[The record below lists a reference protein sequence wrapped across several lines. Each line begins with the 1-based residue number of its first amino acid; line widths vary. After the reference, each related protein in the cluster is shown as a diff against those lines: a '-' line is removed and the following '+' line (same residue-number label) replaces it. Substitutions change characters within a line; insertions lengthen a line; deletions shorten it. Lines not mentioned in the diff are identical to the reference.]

1 MTKAEELALEISYA
15 TSDVD
20 ISYDDWLL
28 KLENLQV
35 EREGAWNKMATITED
50 FKEKFHWRKKGKF
63 SSSECEQIEKFW
75 MEKLKEK
82 DQVIDKLIEDR
93 PFDIK
98 DALAEQKKEIRKKIE
113 EIEEWN
119 EPYCERDDFLL
130 KRIKYR
136 VIKNI

>member
-98 DALAEQKKEIRKKIE
+98 DALDAQKETIKKEIERKYNHFGDPDNCEICKILK
-113 EIEEWN
+113 EIIN
-119 EPYCERDDFLL
+119 YL
-130 KRIKYR
+130 KEL
-136 VIKNI
+136 